1 MHARRLP
8 VKIAI
13 MVGEFGALERED
25 VAVLRGATLFSE
37 VSSEVIETFLATA
50 SVRLLQNREILFRPP
65 QSADQIFI
73 VLRGKIQVYR
83 GETAGKHAVLSVFL
97 PGSAVA
103 LDAGLAQGIYGMT
116 AEAVGICRL
125 LEIPAQAFREALA
138 SGGAL
143 SASVVQVLAQNLD
156 EAFQQLERIQLKP
169 TSQRLADFLLSLIN
183 VRSGTA
189 ELVLPYEKALIA
201 NYLGMEPESLSRA
214 LKDLQ
219 DLGVANR
226 GRRVQIADVSQLRTF
241 SRRLPA
247 NNRAA

>member
-1 MHARRLP
+1 M
-8 VKIAI
+8 I
-13 MVGEFGALERED
+13 GESSALERED
-25 VAVLRGATLFSE
+25 VAILRGAALFSDVSNE
-37 VSSEVIETFLATA
+37 VVEPFLAKA
-50 SVRLLQNREILFRPP
+50 SVRLLQNREILFRP
-65 QSADQIFI
+65 QHTAEFIFI

-103 LDAGLAQGIYGMT
+103 LEAGLAQGIYGMT
-116 AEAVGICRL
+116 AEAVGMCRL
-125 LEIPAQAFREALA
+125 LEIPAQAFRTALA
-138 SGGAL
+138 NGGAL
-143 SASVVQVLAQNLD
+143 SSSVVRVLTQNLD

-169 TSQRLADFLLSLIN
+169 TSQRLADFLLSLVN
-183 VRSGTA
+183 ERNGSA

-219 DLGVANR
+219 DLGVTNR
-226 GRRVQIADVSQLRTF
+226 GRRVHIADVSRLKAF
-241 SRRLPA
+241 SLTLPA